1 MGWSQTKSKNEFEA
15 ALLINVTPNRNW
27 ISLSHRNLN
36 SCPNVK
42 QAAQEIEETL
52 MALDLGQPIREK
64 NEGLCNPRHK
74 NV

>member
-1 MGWSQTKSKNEFEA
+1 MGWSQKKSKNDFEA
-15 ALLINVTPNRNW
+15 ALLINVTPNR

-64 NEGLCNPRHK
+64 NEGLCNPKHK
-74 NV
+74 NL